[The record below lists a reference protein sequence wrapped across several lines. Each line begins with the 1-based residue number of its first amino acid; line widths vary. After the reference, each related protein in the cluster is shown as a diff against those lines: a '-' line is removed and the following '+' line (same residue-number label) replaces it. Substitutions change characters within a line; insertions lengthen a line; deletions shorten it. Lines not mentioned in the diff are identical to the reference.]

1 MLSREMILTAAE
13 TIVDDEGLAALSM
26 RRVGEALA
34 VEAMSLYNHVPNKAA
49 LLDGVYERI
58 VSRIEPAPKTRTWM
72 DHARH
77 QGRAFR
83 MALSEHPNAI
93 PLFASRPATAPEAL
107 LRLEGNLA
115 VLRQHG
121 LDPLQALSVVQTVL
135 AFVVGHA
142 LWSLVPETP
151 DELETP
157 RYESLNPKTFPNVR
171 AVGSVL
177 ESYDPEAEFE
187 TGLDALV
194 DGLARVYGAPAD
206 KRRKSSRTHRLGD
219 RAK

>member
-1 MLSREMILTAAE
+1 VKHERKRGSLSREAILTAAE
-13 TIVDDEGLAALSM
+13 RILDDEGLSALSM

-83 MALSEHPNAI
+83 VALAAHPNAI
-93 PLFASRPATAPEAL
+93 PLLASRPATTPAAL
-107 LRLEGNLA
+107 LRLEGNLT

-121 LDPLQALSVVQTVL
+121 LEPLQSLSVVQTVL

-142 LWSLVPETP
+142 LWSLAPRTS
-151 DELETP
+151 DELGTP
-157 RYESLNPKTFPNVR
+157 RYESLDPRTFPNVR
-171 AVGSVL
+171 AVASVL
-177 ESYDPEAEFE
+177 ESYEPEAEFE

-194 DGLARVYGAPAD
+194 DGLARVYGPTAD
-206 KRRKSSRTHRLGD
+206 KRRK
-219 RAK
+219 